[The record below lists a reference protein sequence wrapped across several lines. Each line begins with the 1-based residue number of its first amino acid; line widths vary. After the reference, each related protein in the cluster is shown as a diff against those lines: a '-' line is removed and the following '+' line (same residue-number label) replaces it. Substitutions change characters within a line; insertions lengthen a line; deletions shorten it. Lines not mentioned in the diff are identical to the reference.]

1 MKTTTVFFLATACIS
16 QAQTLVNFNG
26 SNGANPLGSF
36 IRGTDGNFYGTTYLG
51 GTSSNCNGGGCGI
64 VFEMTPDGSLTVL
77 HSFDGLDGYQPFGLI
92 QGADGNL
99 YGTTGYGGVSAC
111 GEYCG
116 YGTAFQITPAGA
128 FTTLHIFAGNDGSQP
143 FSPPTEGKD
152 GNFYGTTFVG
162 GDYGSGTVYKMS
174 PSGTVTSLYSF
185 CSSGKSCP
193 GGANPSAA
201 LVRARNGKF
210 YGTTNDGGL
219 NGYGTIFEITADG
232 EQATLHRFTLSDGS
246 LPAGGLMQ
254 ATNGL
259 LYGTTVSGGANNYG
273 TIFSITPGGRLTT
286 MHSFVGTDGS
296 QPQAVLLETSTGE
309 LFGAARSGGTQ
320 NEGTLFKVSSDGEVT
335 VLNCF
340 DGAEGA
346 NPSSLVQD
354 PASGR
359 IYTTTFSGGS
369 NGYGTIYEWLSLVSN
384 SAETASAGIESKEL
398 TGNPD
403 PKFQTALGGRVTTLP
418 APGS

>member
-1 MKTTTVFFLATACIS
+1 
-16 QAQTLVNFNG
+16 
-26 SNGANPLGSF
+26 
-36 IRGTDGNFYGTTYLG
+36 
-51 GTSSNCNGGGCGI
+51 
-64 VFEMTPDGSLTVL
+64 
-77 HSFDGLDGYQPFGLI
+77 
-92 QGADGNL
+92 
-99 YGTTGYGGVSAC
+99 
-111 GEYCG
+111 
-116 YGTAFQITPAGA
+116 
-128 FTTLHIFAGNDGSQP
+128 
-143 FSPPTEGKD
+143 
-152 GNFYGTTFVG
+152 
-162 GDYGSGTVYKMS
+162 
-174 PSGTVTSLYSF
+174 
-185 CSSGKSCP
+185 
-193 GGANPSAA
+193 
-201 LVRARNGKF
+201 
-210 YGTTNDGGL
+210 
-219 NGYGTIFEITADG
+219 
-232 EQATLHRFTLSDGS
+232 
-246 LPAGGLMQ
+246 MQ